1 MTTATGR
8 RLLAL
13 SLSGLFIGSAIAQ
26 APAVPPA
33 FAASNLTAGGVRS
46 LAANCA
52 ACHGT
57 DGKSAGGSYPGLAGM
72 TKEYF
77 LNQVKAF
84 REGKREATVMHQISK
99 GYTDAEMAALADYF
113 AAQAK

>member
-1 MTTATGR
+1 MTAATRR
-8 RLLAL
+8 RLFAL
-13 SLSGLFIGSAIAQ
+13 LLSGLSIGSAIAQ

-57 DGKSAGGSYPGLAGM
+57 NGKSVGGAIPGLAGM
-72 TKEYF
+72 NKEYQ
-77 LNQVKAF
+77 LNQIKAY

-99 GYTDAEMAALADYF
+99 GYTDAEMVALADYF
-113 AAQAK
+113 AAQPK